1 MMGRGRFSVKRKK
14 ENSFNNNY
22 NFDRVK
28 NLWQNEK
35 GIYFNMYK
43 ELVICIL
50 LVISIVLLNGLTQ
63 NYTKR
68 KIAELSEELNDLKQK
83 IETGENLEEK
93 KSSMNQIYS
102 KWQEFHDISAIYIEH
117 HELEKVENNMISCK
131 NFIEQDIHDMSLNE
145 LDKIVFGLEHINDK
159 YEFNLINIF

>member
-1 MMGRGRFSVKRKK
+1 MMGRDRFSVKRKK

-35 GIYFNMYK
+35 GINFNMYK
-43 ELVICIL
+43 ELVICSL

-68 KIAELSEELNDLKQK
+68 KTNELSEELKDLKQK
-83 IETGENLEEK
+83 IEIGDNLEEK
-93 KSSMNQIYS
+93 KKFMDNIYS
-102 KWQEFHDISAIYIEH
+102 KWKEFHDISAIYIEH

-131 NFIEQDIHDMSLNE
+131 NFIEQDIKDMSLNE